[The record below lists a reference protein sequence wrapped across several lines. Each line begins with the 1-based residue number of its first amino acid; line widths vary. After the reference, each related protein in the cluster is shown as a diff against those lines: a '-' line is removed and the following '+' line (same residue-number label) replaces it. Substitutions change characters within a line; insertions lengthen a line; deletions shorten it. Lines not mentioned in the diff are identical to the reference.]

1 MLTIKFK
8 KLKENAVL
16 PSFANP
22 GDAGMDIFSIEDYI
36 LKPGERH
43 GFSTGIASELP
54 EGYFIRFA
62 PKSGLA
68 VKSGID
74 VMAGVVDNGYRGEW
88 IVILINQGQEPKE
101 IKAGD
106 KISQGI
112 LQKIESAEI
121 IEETELNETQR
132 GTGGFGSTGR

>member
-16 PSFANP
+16 PTVANP
-22 GDAGMDIFSIEDYI
+22 GDAGMDLYSTEDYV
-36 LKPGERH
+36 LRPGERH
-43 GFSTGIASELP
+43 GFSTGVASELP
-54 EGYFIRFA
+54 EGYFVKFH

-88 IVILINQGQEPKE
+88 VVILINQGNDPKE
-101 IKAGD
+101 FKAGD
-106 KISQGI
+106 KIAQAI
-112 LQKIESAEI
+112 LQKIEASEI
-121 IEETELNETQR
+121 VEVNELNETQR
-132 GTGGFGSTGR
+132 GVGGFGSTGK